1 MVKISVII
9 PIFNGEEYIEN
20 CVQYLQNQT
29 LSEFEIILVNDGSK
43 DNTANICNKLSEED
57 SRIKV
62 IHQENSGVSVARNK
76 GIQNANG
83 EYVCFI
89 DCDDYLDKNYL
100 ELLYNACVNN
110 NVKMSACCI
119 ESIKENK
126 ELISRKSL
134 KEGIYNYEQA
144 LEELFK
150 FKDLNS
156 GPCSKLFHK
165 SLFDE
170 ELIFPNIRT
179 YEDLLFVY
187 KAIYKSKGIY
197 FVENC
202 KYYYIHRNGVGAMD
216 KFIKNPTTDVII
228 AAYEVLEF
236 IKRNIPNIW
245 DSSFYGMI
253 SQVIMYINDINKID
267 CKWENESS
275 KIYIGETRNLL
286 AKYRKEIRENKS
298 IFFKEKI
305 MFIIFS
311 YSSRLYKNITKLRKG
326 IK

>member
-1 MVKISVII
+1 
-9 PIFNGEEYIEN
+9 
-20 CVQYLQNQT
+20 
-29 LSEFEIILVNDGSK
+29 
-43 DNTANICNKLSEED
+43 
-57 SRIKV
+57 
-62 IHQENSGVSVARNK
+62 
-76 GIQNANG
+76 
-83 EYVCFI
+83 
-89 DCDDYLDKNYL
+89 
-100 ELLYNACVNN
+100 
-110 NVKMSACCI
+110 
-119 ESIKENK
+119 
-126 ELISRKSL
+126 
-134 KEGIYNYEQA
+134 
-144 LEELFK
+144 
-150 FKDLNS
+150 
-156 GPCSKLFHK
+156 
-165 SLFDE
+165 
-170 ELIFPNIRT
+170 
-179 YEDLLFVY
+179 
-187 KAIYKSKGIY
+187 
-197 FVENC
+197 
-202 KYYYIHRNGVGAMD
+202 MD

-267 CKWENESS
+267 YKWQKESS